1 MNYENIN
8 IDILQNKTN
17 DCKTSC
23 KLVLKNLKNSSELNK
38 TNLECNADSTNC
50 FINFGIIAKDSL
62 NPDSSTKYNFN
73 SVSIIRNS
81 NIKIDNFK
89 NSELYFYLIFEGKN
103 NLHLFIPIVNDD
115 KSTKNIDEFL
125 NNSNSV
131 KIENLYDK
139 VFPDKHSFYFF
150 ENKNDYIIIF
160 DNTKKINNVDYMKLK
175 DLLGQTD
182 TFLSGSEKMNPSN
195 IFYSDKSN
203 CLYENIDLSM
213 DEMKNYIEKI
223 TNSSGESE
231 PNQTINLKDNTLET
245 GDIWKNYI
253 IQSIILLLTF
263 PFLLKKLISS
273 NNKRIFGFDIKP
285 NYIFGFGIFF
295 SILIFA
301 IPFFYNYENTD
312 LLPLSISSFILFIYL
327 LINYKIEKISII
339 GMVGVLT
346 FVGISLLSLNIEYFR
361 NNYNILKIIIPGS
374 IILVLLVISNQ
385 IDIPY
390 YNYILYFL
398 IIILL
403 YSFFINPIYLFDKTN
418 ILNRNNNPSYV
429 TLLTLLLIF
438 YYFLITVNPSP
449 NSENN
454 SIKEFGKN
462 FNFNLMF
469 PKGWDKSIL
478 LSGIIILC
486 LITGIIFNFKKLDN
500 TKLYKTITIKKSL
513 SQSFE
518 KYNNEKNEELA
529 KLNINFEKINSDT
542 DEYDLF
548 QIEYEQK
555 NDNIINQIKEYIDK
569 YNKTESDNKIQ
580 NYIINDYENNTILD
594 YLYNKPIFIIIKIIL
609 LIFTI
614 ISIFIKNSKLDNI
627 LFVFIIIF
635 LIYSVFGLYFQDKNT
650 LSLIISIIILVLY
663 FIVFIVKIIL
673 IKSNEEQFSFFGK
686 VNLYVLLSLISLLFL
701 TFISKI
707 KNPKSSNMF
716 ILILSGLIVLSSFLF
731 YFTNVKNNLMD
742 RKRNNIYVSRGNHNN
757 AFDEF
762 VENNRKRTL
771 QNIKESKEKNKKM
784 KEIKEAK
791 KAELNQ
797 KTKEARKKT
806 IKSLS
811 TKSLSDKLS
820 SVQNS
825 KKNTK
830 KTAVSNN
837 QLLSQIKGTKKN
849 TQTSNQPR
857 NQQSSINS
865 QSLLDLIEYQLKNLE
880 NKDFTNKQISDI
892 KSKVNKLRTQE
903 GKNSNFFKRGESY
916 LSRQYPQFKDLI
928 F

>member
-62 NPDSSTKYNFN
+62 NPDDSTKYNFN
-73 SVSIIRNS
+73 SVRIIRNS

-103 NLHLFIPIVNDD
+103 DLHLFIPIVNDD
-115 KSTKNIDEFL
+115 ESTKNIDEFL
-125 NNSNSV
+125 NNSNPV

-160 DNTKKINNVDYMKLK
+160 DNTKKINNVDYAKLK
-175 DLLGQTD
+175 DLLGQSD

-253 IQSIILLLTF
+253 IQGIILFLTF
-263 PFLLKKLISS
+263 PFLLKKIISS
-273 NNKRIFGFDIKP
+273 NKRIFGF
-285 NYIFGFGIFF
+285 GIFV
-295 SILIFA
+295 SILIFV

-312 LLPLSISSFILFIYL
+312 SLPLSISSFILFIFL
-327 LINYKIEKISII
+327 LINSKIELKKSII
-339 GMVGVLT
+339 PGVIGFFT
-346 FVGISLLSLNIEYFR
+346 FFGISLLSLTIEYFR

-374 IILVLLVISNQ
+374 IIFVLLVISYN

-403 YSFFINPIYLFDKTN
+403 YSFLINPIYLFDKTN
-418 ILNRNNNPSYV
+418 ILNRNNDISYV

-438 YYFLITVNPSP
+438 YYFIIIVTNSL

-454 SIKEFGKN
+454 SIKEFGRYFN
-462 FNFNLMF
+462 FNFIYS
-469 PKGWDKSIL
+469 KGWDKSL
-478 LSGIIILC
+478 FLSIIIILC
-486 LITGIIFNFKKLDN
+486 LITGIIFNFFKLDN

-513 SQSFE
+513 SQPFE
-518 KYNNEKNEELA
+518 TYNNEKNEELA

-548 QIEYEQK
+548 KIEYEQK

-569 YNKTESDNKIQ
+569 YNENESDNKIQ
-580 NYIINDYENNTILD
+580 NYIMNDYENNTILD

-609 LIFTI
+609 LIFTV

-635 LIYSVFGLYFQDKNT
+635 LIYSIFGLFFQDKNT
-650 LSLIISIIILVLY
+650 LSLIISIVILVLY

-673 IKSNEEQFSFFGK
+673 IKSNEEQILFLGK
-686 VNLYVLLSLISLLFL
+686 VNLYVLLSLISLFFL

-771 QNIKESKEKNKKM
+771 QSIKESKEKNKKM

-811 TKSLSDKLS
+811 DKSLSDKLS

-825 KKNTK
+825 KKTTK

-865 QSLLDLIEYQLKNLE
+865 QNLLDLIESQLKNLE

-892 KSKVNKLRTQE
+892 KSKVNKLKTQE
-903 GKNSNFFKRGESY
+903 GVNSKFFKSGESY
-916 LSRQYPQFKDLI
+916 LSRQYPQFKNLI

>member
-73 SVSIIRNS
+73 SVRIIKNS

-125 NNSNSV
+125 NNSNSI

-175 DLLGQTD
+175 DLLGQSD
-182 TFLSGSEKMNPSN
+182 TFLSGSEKINPSN

-213 DEMKNYIEKI
+213 QDMRNYIEKI
-223 TNSSGESE
+223 TNNSEESE

-253 IQSIILLLTF
+253 IQGIILFLTF
-263 PFLLKKLISS
+263 PFLLKKIISS
-273 NNKRIFGFDIKP
+273 NSKS
-285 NYIFGFGIFF
+285 IFF
-295 SILIFA
+295 VVIIVSIIIF
-301 IPFFYNYENTD
+301 ILSLLKESSIFFENTD
-312 LLPLSISSFILFIYL
+312 SLPLSISSFILFIYL
-327 LINYKIEKISII
+327 LFKSNNFLDEEIISFISILLCFI
-339 GMVGVLT
+339 NAA
-346 FVGISLLSLNIEYFR
+346 GIIYFAFNVEYFR
-361 NNYNILKIIIPGS
+361 NNYNILKIIIPL
-374 IILVLLVISNQ
+374 IIITVIFVLFRAVFKNVK
-385 IDIPY
+385 Y
-390 YNYILYFL
+390 ENYIFYFL
-398 IIILL
+398 IIILF

-438 YYFLITVNPSP
+438 YYFVIVNFSS

-454 SIKEFGKN
+454 SIKEFGKY

-486 LITGIIFNFKKLDN
+486 LITGIIFNFLKLDN

-513 SQSFE
+513 SQPFE
-518 KYNNEKNEELA
+518 NYNNEKNKELA
-529 KLNINFEKINSDT
+529 KLNINFKKINGDT

-548 QIEYEQK
+548 QIEYEEK
-555 NDNIINQIKEYIDK
+555 NDNIINQIKQYIDK
-569 YNKTESDNKIQ
+569 YNDKYNENESDNKIQ
-580 NYIINDYENNTILD
+580 NYIMNDYENNTILD
-594 YLYNKPIFIIIKIIL
+594 YFYNKPIFIIIKIIL
-609 LIFTI
+609 LIFTV

-673 IKSNEEQFSFFGK
+673 IKSNEEQISFLGK

-771 QNIKESKEKNKKM
+771 QNIKESKEKNKKI

-811 TKSLSDKLS
+811 DKLS
-820 SVQNS
+820 SVQDS

-830 KTAVSNN
+830 KTFVSNN
-837 QLLSQIKGTKKN
+837 QLLSEIKGTKKN

-857 NQQSSINS
+857 NQQSNINS

-892 KSKVNKLRTQE
+892 KSKVNKLKTQE
-903 GKNSNFFKRGESY
+903 GKNSKFFKSGESY